1 MNAVEHYV
9 YKMKIQ
15 LKKNG
20 VNLKLCLEENKKI
33 NAAIAIAANLLDE
46 NDQQNEIDV
55 LKDHLNELNSMYL
68 LAS

>member
-68 LAS
+68 LAF